1 MVTYSKVLGFGLEE
15 RVFLCLGSLAGTE
28 GSSSGFL
35 AGSRLGFG
43 RLVIE
48 TKSAMQINNATRSS
62 SAYFHTPSI
71 AA

>member
-1 MVTYSKVLGFGLEE
+1 VSLVTYTKVLGGGLEE
-15 RVFLCLGSLAGTE
+15 RVFLCLGSLAGTK

-48 TKSAMQINNATRSS
+48 TKSAMQ
-62 SAYFHTPSI
+62 
-71 AA
+71 